1 VTDEKSADETV
12 GAETAEEP
20 DDATDDAVADDLAE
34 VDDETDD
41 EVEDDEVD
49 ETDVEVGDDPE
60 TWPEMSPEGMLF
72 WEQAGV
78 EPVYLALPT
87 KGTGFTLRH
96 YPEVEDEDDPE
107 VQFLGRHHRVW
118 LFRDTE
124 ALAQFIR
131 GDERH
136 DLREAPHWK
145 DVSGTE
151 DLELIPEEV
160 NRYELDLMVEALR
173 AGPDAWDDDLI
184 VAAGEVGRELGHYLD
199 LTEVLDALGPGSPLD
214 QLDDTLRE
222 GGWLARRKLRKS
234 KPESWAVAWRRILAR
249 IESRVLVY
257 GEDEL
262 EVPEEELAAE
272 LAAAEA
278 AAEAEAAADVDE
290 DVDADAEDEDET
302 ETDEVDEVEAD
313 AETETKT
320 EAKDTG
326 STGTAKSTGATRKN
340 RRKK

>member
-20 DDATDDAVADDLAE
+20 DDTDVSDDPE
-34 VDDETDD
+34 
-41 EVEDDEVD
+41 EVD
-49 ETDVEVGDDPE
+49 EDGDADDEADAEVGDDPE

-78 EPVYLALPT
+78 EPVYLALPA

-96 YPEVEDEDDPE
+96 YPEVEDEEDDPE

-124 ALAQFIR
+124 ALAEFIR

-136 DLREAPHWK
+136 DLRDAPHWK
-145 DVSGTE
+145 DVSRTE

-160 NRYELDLMVEALR
+160 NRYELDLVVEALR
-173 AGPDAWDDDLI
+173 AGLDAWDDDLI
-184 VAAGEVGRELGHYLD
+184 IAAGEVGRELGHYLD
-199 LTEVLDALGPGSPLD
+199 LNEVLDALGPGSPLD

-222 GGWLARRKLRKS
+222 GGWLARRKLRKI
-234 KPESWAVAWRRILAR
+234 KPESWAVAWRRVLAR

-272 LAAAEA
+272 LEAAE
-278 AAEAEAAADVDE
+278 AAEAEAAEAE
-290 DVDADAEDEDET
+290 DVDADGVAEDEAEA
-302 ETDEVDEVEAD
+302 DEVEAE
-313 AETETKT
+313 AET
-320 EAKDTG
+320 EAKDTK
-326 STGTAKSTGATRKN
+326 STGTTRNTGTTRKN

>member
-1 VTDEKSADETV
+1 MTDEKSADETV

-20 DDATDDAVADDLAE
+20 DEAADTDVSDELDETDEVDDE
-34 VDDETDD
+34 VDDETD
-41 EVEDDEVD
+41 VEI
-49 ETDVEVGDDPE
+49 GDDPE

-78 EPVYLALPT
+78 EPVYLALPS

-96 YPEVEDEDDPE
+96 YPEVDDEDEPE

-118 LFRDTE
+118 LFRDTDT
-124 ALAQFIR
+124 LAAVIR

-160 NRYELDLMVEALR
+160 NRYELDLVVEALR

-184 VAAGEVGRELGHYLD
+184 IAAGEVCRELGHYLD

-222 GGWLARRKLRKS
+222 GGWLARRKLRKT
-234 KPESWAVAWRRILAR
+234 KPESWAVAWRRVLAR

-257 GEDEL
+257 GEDDL
-262 EVPEEELAAE
+262 SVPEEEEREAAE
-272 LAAAEA
+272 LEAAEA
-278 AAEAEAAADVDE
+278 AAADVDDTTE
-290 DVDADAEDEDET
+290 DDSADVEADVEDEADVDAEDE
-302 ETDEVDEVEAD
+302 AP
-313 AETETKT
+313 AEEPRTTR
-320 EAKDTG
+320 ATG
-326 STGTAKSTGATRKN
+326 AKSTGPRKN